1 MKKIYKYIVPLLAGL
16 MGCQGPEDIR
26 PVGPPAS
33 VTSAEISASGL
44 VEGVSSDG
52 ALSPMTRALIG
63 SETVASLEGNFI
75 QINEPNQSITEEA
88 DYVRTLPEN
97 MPSFYEA
104 KIVEGEII
112 SSPDNSAARLR
123 SIVFRPKLT
132 YDYYSKTDAT
142 LNPDVAYI
150 SRMVGWYPSTY
161 DVPPGVD
168 GKYSHAWFKDSGCM
182 VELEDGKLG
191 VRFDGKL
198 DGQTDLMMT
207 DLREGRMYKSG
218 FKHQGSSNDYDVQP
232 YGHAYVDP
240 LNISKYKYINYF
252 TFHHYLTAVKIYIQA
267 EEDGKGVIGM
277 VNNVKFMNQPTS
289 VTIALPESQSRGGG
303 TGALISDTTPTLPIE
318 GVQPVFGEIVP
329 DSWADF
335 KDFNIIRT
343 PMMADPS
350 DLVESELPVLIPS
363 SGILPETYLGYAL
376 LRPWGG
382 EGDDYETKL
391 QLYTDAGIYPVT
403 LPNEL
408 TTAVDDLPAGTDLF
422 QPGKVYKIT
431 ITIKSTGGLEV
442 VISNEDD
449 EKYRDLSPYNENYG
463 SYTYSNCYLITENML
478 SDKEDQYAGFFFR
491 ANVVGR
497 GPKGDIDN
505 DPYDEDYKLEPH
517 SVSILW
523 QDTSYPIEHV
533 ELVQGAVRFKLSD
546 DFRPGNAVIA
556 AHDET
561 GEIIWSWHI
570 WLCNSIDKDVSG
582 IMDRNL
588 GAISASYTGQADV
601 LDTYGLYYQ
610 WGRKDPSPGPMSW
623 DYNIYDMRT
632 TPYLTIDGTR
642 NDVGEV
648 YMTGDAPTIK
658 DGVRNPSVILA
669 PSNLPSDY
677 LYDWLW
683 ESNNDL
689 WRGESGKKTIY
700 DPCPY
705 GYKVPDGEI
714 QTILESATADI
725 PYGYVGGDLFFPS
738 AGWKGD
744 DVNSATRTHAWM
756 AVGKAG
762 DYQNSS
768 YNPTTLNRGRTFFV
782 TQKFEIPSTKKTY
795 NVRLK
800 QEDYTSRTIAA
811 PVRCVKYDG
820 EGEEPLNNQ

>member
-16 MGCQGPEDIR
+16 MGCQGPEDIK
-26 PVGPPAS
+26 PVVPPVS
-33 VTSAEISASGL
+33 VSSAEISASGL
-44 VEGVSSDG
+44 VEGESSDG
-52 ALSPMTRALIG
+52 ALPLMTKALIG

-218 FKHQGSSNDYDVQP
+218 FKHQGSSNDHDVQP

-240 LNISKYKYINYF
+240 LNISEYKYINYF

-303 TGALISDTTPTLPIE
+303 TGALIRDMTPTLPIE

-408 TTAVDDLPAGTDLF
+408 TTAVGDLPAGTDLF

-463 SYTYSNCYLITENML
+463 SYTYSNCYLITEDML
-478 SDKEDQYAGFFFR
+478 NIGDTEGQYAGFFFR
-491 ANVVGR
+491 ATVVGR
-497 GPKGDIDN
+497 GPKGDIVN
-505 DPYDEDYKLEPH
+505 DPYEEDYKLEPH

-546 DFRPGNAVIA
+546 GFRPGNAVIA
-556 AHDET
+556 AHDES

-570 WLCNSIDKDVSG
+570 WLCNDVVTSISN

-588 GAISASYTGQADV
+588 GAIASFCTDQTNV

-623 DYNIYDMRT
+623 NYNIYDMRT

-648 YMTGDAPTIK
+648 YMSGEAPTIE

-683 ESNNDL
+683 TSDDDL
-689 WRGESGKKTIY
+689 WGVVSEKKTIY

-705 GYKVPDGEI
+705 GYKVPTNEI
-714 QTILESATADI
+714 RDFIDVTPTSGSFGITKDN
-725 PYGYVGGDLFFPS
+725 LFFPS

-768 YNPTTLNRGRTFFV
+768 YDPTTLNRGRTCFV
-782 TQKFEIPSTKKTY
+782 TQEFEILSTKKPY
-795 NVRLK
+795 NVGL
-800 QEDYTSRTIAA
+800 QPADYTSRTIAA

-820 EGEEPLNNQ
+820 EGEEP